1 MFTLPEQSPK
11 TRRMNARP
19 LSALALRAMLGGLAA
34 GTIAAIGFGG
44 FVAGAQS
51 LAGFNSDAPVN
62 YAADRI
68 ELQDKQKR
76 VILAGNVDITQG
88 DLRMRAA
95 RTTVA
100 YIEDGGVKIQRIDAS
115 GGVTVTRGGE
125 TARGDVGIYDFNRR
139 VITMVG
145 NVALRRGAD
154 NLAGGRLV
162 IDLASGLSSVDGR
175 NSGGSAASGQPGGAG
190 SGGGR
195 VSGSFTVPKRGN

>member
-1 MFTLPEQSPK
+1 
-11 TRRMNARP
+11 MNVQPPRSLSVHSLAAR
-19 LSALALRAMLGGLAA
+19 SALAGLAA
-34 GTIAAIGFGG
+34 GTLLAALPGGGVIAH
-44 FVAGAQS
+44 AQS
-51 LAGFNSDAPVN
+51 ISGFNSDAPVN

-76 VILAGNVDITQG
+76 VVLSGNVDIRQG
-88 DLRMRAA
+88 DLSMRAG

-100 YIEDGGVKIQRIDAS
+100 YTDDGSVKIQRIDAS
-115 GGVTVTRGGE
+115 GGVTVTRGHE
-125 TARGDVGIYDFNRR
+125 TARGAVAIYDFNRR

-145 NVALRRGAD
+145 GVALRRGAD
-154 NLAGGRLV
+154 NLNGGRLV

-175 NSGGSAASGQPGGAG
+175 SSGGSAAAGGTS